1 MPFPTFTLP
10 LFRKYN
16 RLDSSDDPE
25 HSSMEKETFYLHH
38 EDQTQAIIST
48 PTPTP
53 ISQLKNI
60 YIKVS
65 SIRSARVEGNVTPWI
80 FSTFV
85 FALLATVL
93 LFNGGN
99 GNGGR
104 WTGGTERERTD
115 RILG

>member
-10 LFRKYN
+10 FFRKYN

-25 HSSMEKETFYLHH
+25 QSSMEKETFFLHH
-38 EDQTQAIIST
+38 EDQNQAIIST

-53 ISQLKNI
+53 TSQPKNTHI
-60 YIKVS
+60 TVS
-65 SIRSARVEGNVTPWI
+65 PIRPARVEGSVTPWI
-80 FSTFV
+80 LSTFV

-104 WTGGTERERTD
+104 WTAGTERERTD

>member
-1 MPFPTFTLP
+1 MPFPTFTFP

-16 RLDSSDDPE
+16 RLDPSDDPE
-25 HSSMEKETFYLHH
+25 QSSVEKERLYLHH
-38 EDQTQAIIST
+38 EDQDQANLST

-53 ISQLKNI
+53 TPQSQLKNT

-65 SIRSARVEGNVTPWI
+65 SIRSARIEGNVAPWI
-80 FSTFV
+80 FLTSV

-93 LFNGGN
+93 FFNGGDKN
-99 GNGGR
+99 DGR
-104 WTGGTERERTD
+104 WEERERTD